1 MSDIK
6 KPLSN
11 LIYHIGRLE
20 NIFIN
25 QRLESV
31 NLRMSH
37 AHLLKFVK
45 RHPGCIQKELA
56 KDLTYQAG
64 SLTNILKTLE
74 KREMLIRKKDPNNGL
89 QKQIFLLPKG
99 KEVLK
104 VVDQAFEELNQLI
117 GKIDNSSYDEL
128 LAISNRM
135 DAELNEGMKK

>member
-1 MSDIK
+1 MSLQK
-6 KPLSN
+6 RPPSN

-20 NIFIN
+20 NVFIN
-25 QRLESV
+25 QKLESV

-56 KDLTYQAG
+56 RDLTYQPG

-74 KREMLIRKKDPNNGL
+74 KREMIIRKKDPTNGL
-89 QKQIFLLPKG
+89 QKQIFLLPQGEK
-99 KEVLK
+99 VLK
-104 VVDQAFEELNQLI
+104 VVDQAFEELNELI
-117 GKIDNSSYDEL
+117 GELDNNSYEQL
-128 LAISNRM
+128 LQISTRM